1 MSVGQNMMLMT
12 SAFRNVKSF
21 SLFPV
26 SNDCPYVEAMY
37 DPTSGILAV
46 ISKNKKQSFHML
58 PRLSED
64 GQPQRLRTPDKATG
78 KTVKEQRVS
87 METFSEFY
95 ITEKDEIENFVNI
108 FGVNAES
115 FDYQQFTKIEEK
127 ETKVS
132 NLILDAK

>member
-1 MSVGQNMMLMT
+1 MMLMT

-108 FGVNAES
+108 FGINAES

>member
-108 FGVNAES
+108 FGINAES

>member
-58 PRLSED
+58 PRLNEE

-78 KTVKEQRVS
+78 KTIKEQRVS

-95 ITEKDEIENFVNI
+95 ITEKKEIENFVNI
-108 FGVNAES
+108 FGINAES
-115 FDYQQFTKIEEK
+115 FDYKQFTEIEEK

-132 NLILDAK
+132 NLILDTK